1 MNNQEILD
9 NAPKNW
15 THHAT
20 SSSKYFMIEGWR
32 MHVWLGEVWS
42 VPISNELDVLMVG
55 DVRSLADIKRIAEL
69 EQENQVFK
77 QQWHELNDSIE
88 HQLKKGDAI
97 LKLEQQAKGVDWV
110 IACREL
116 NLSQGEV
123 HTLMDKCNKLREQAK
138 QLKEQ
143 SNV

>member
-1 MNNQEILD
+1 MNRSEFIDYLLEKGKCNRFDESQID
-9 NAPKNW
+9 A
-15 THHAT
+15 
-20 SSSKYFMIEGWR
+20 IEQFCF
-32 MHVWLGEVWS
+32 
-42 VPISNELDVLMVG
+42 ELYESTELN
-55 DVRSLADIKRIAEL
+55 RSIKRIAEL

-138 QLKEQ
+138 QLKEHKGDEK
-143 SNV
+143 